1 MNGHGDGIPGYNA
14 LVLDAGER
22 GNVVGFVAA
31 QFVPVGNWGM

>member
-1 MNGHGDGIPGYNA
+1 MNGHSDELLGCNT